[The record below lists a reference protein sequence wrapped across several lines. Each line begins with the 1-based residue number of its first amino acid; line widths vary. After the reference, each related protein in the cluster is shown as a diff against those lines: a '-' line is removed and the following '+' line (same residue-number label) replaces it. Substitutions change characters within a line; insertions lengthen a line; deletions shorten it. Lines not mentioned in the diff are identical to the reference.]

1 MMDLIQTL
9 VKHFHIGKG
18 EREEEFGK
26 GSKKENWESRSY
38 MRKSTRNP
46 RVFTS
51 RDYMKYRSLGKN
63 MPYNPCIPGAT

>member
-26 GSKKENWESRSY
+26 VSKENWESGS
-38 MRKSTRNP
+38 
-46 RVFTS
+46 
-51 RDYMKYRSLGKN
+51 YMKYRSLGKN
-63 MPYNPCIPGAT
+63 MPYNLCILGVT